1 MSPVS
6 TATSGRGSREKPG
19 STPRVRLGPNFD
31 GRYEARFRVRS
42 EYPPYNVPVVAQY
55 HTELKQLLRVPEL
68 TAHVPLAL
76 CW

>member
-1 MSPVS
+1 
-6 TATSGRGSREKPG
+6 
-19 STPRVRLGPNFD
+19 
-31 GRYEARFRVRS
+31 
-42 EYPPYNVPVVAQY
+42 VVAQY